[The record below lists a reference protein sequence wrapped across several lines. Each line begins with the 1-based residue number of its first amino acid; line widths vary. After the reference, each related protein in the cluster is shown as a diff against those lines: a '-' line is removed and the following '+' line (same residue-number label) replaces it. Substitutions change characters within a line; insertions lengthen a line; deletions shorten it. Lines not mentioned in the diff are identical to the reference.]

1 MLCQLVAYD
10 AAGNVVAVQSHM
22 AVRGVDGAVV
32 GMIDFE
38 TFEQQGNK
46 LRGIWEVQLATG
58 SGTWPE
64 WLGSQTFDFRVE
76 LVHGRIT
83 ALIHKVSGYRRDRAA
98 LEAAIAAVEPNE
110 HGARDIRHLVGGP
123 TRPLLVDARGHT
135 DGTRVIPPELPMIGQ
150 S

>member
-10 AAGNVVAVQSHM
+10 AANDVVGVQSLM
-22 AVRGVDGAVV
+22 AARDANGAVV
-32 GMIDFE
+32 GVVDFE
-38 TFEQQGNK
+38 AHELAGDK
-46 LRGIWEVQLATG
+46 LRDIWDVQRAIG
-58 SGTWPE
+58 SGAWPE

>member
-10 AAGNVVAVQSHM
+10 AANDVVGVQSLM
-22 AVRGVDGAVV
+22 AARDANGAVV
-32 GMIDFE
+32 GVVDFE
-38 TFEQQGNK
+38 AHELAGDK
-46 LRGIWEVQLATG
+46 LRDIWDVQRAIG
-58 SGTWPE
+58 SGAWPE

-76 LVHGRIT
+76 LGGGRIT

-98 LEAAIAAVEPNE
+98 IAAAIAQRIQEQGD
-110 HGARDIRHLVGGP
+110 GADLRDLVGGP
-123 TRPLLVDARGHT
+123 TRPLLVDAQGHT